1 MGGSGPL
8 LLLEMAVGTRG
19 GGWGGCVT
27 AVGSVLLGAGAHAAA
42 RGCCCLQEAAW
53 QTSELVVK
61 VRDIASSA
69 PSAASLLLF
78 QPLLPAFPC

>member
-1 MGGSGPL
+1 MGVSGPL

-42 RGCCCLQEAAW
+42 RGCCCLLGAAW
-53 QTSELVVK
+53 QT
-61 VRDIASSA
+61 
-69 PSAASLLLF
+69 
-78 QPLLPAFPC
+78 